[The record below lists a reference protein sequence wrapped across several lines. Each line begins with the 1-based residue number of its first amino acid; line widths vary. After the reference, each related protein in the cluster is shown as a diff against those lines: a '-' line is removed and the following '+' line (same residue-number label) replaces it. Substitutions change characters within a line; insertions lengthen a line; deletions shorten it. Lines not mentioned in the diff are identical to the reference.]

1 MPQITSI
8 TKQKRNERFN
18 IFLDDKFA
26 FSVSSYTFVKNNLK
40 VGSILEQKQIDDI
53 QTREHLAA
61 LTDLAVKYLSFR
73 PRSEKEVKDY
83 LAKKI
88 AQKNEI
94 KYIVASQS
102 PLIALIFK
110 KLKKYK
116 YLDDYEFALWFL
128 KSRIKSKS
136 RSLAVIKAEL
146 KTKGISSEIIEKIMT
161 YAPSDL
167 DQAKNVLSKKAIRWQ
182 KLAEVDFKRKAYTY
196 LSSKGFDYETIE
208 DAVAF
213 FHKKR

>member
-18 IFLDDKFA
+18 IFLDEKFV
-26 FSVSSYTFVKNNLK
+26 FSISSYALVKNNLK
-40 VGSILEQKQIDDI
+40 VGSVLEQGQIDDI
-53 QTREHLAA
+53 QSKENLSG

-73 PRSEKEVKDY
+73 PRSEKETKDY

-94 KYIVASQS
+94 KYSIASQS
-102 PLIALIFK
+102 PLIASIVK
-110 KLKKYK
+110 KLKKNK

-128 KSRIKSKS
+128 KSRIKSKP

-146 KTKGISSEIIEKIMT
+146 RTKGISSEIIEKIIT

-182 KLAEVDFKRKAYTY
+182 KLAEADFKRKAYTY
-196 LSSKGFDYETIE
+196 LSSKGFDYETIK